1 MKSNIEGITEQ
12 NHLRLKNPI
21 KRKRHPDEIKDR
33 ENYRCMKGISMPNY
47 TINKGTLAENMATAA
62 IEYPFALAE
71 TMGGNV
77 STARVLAIGP
87 LKTLGMYRT
96 WQEDWKNYS
105 GEDWWKAQEIN
116 IGVPLAYRAIIFTR
130 LGAETYKITKN
141 PYISAGMAIALT
153 ITQDEMI
160 DKATKSIK
168 ENTLNKDVE
177 K

>member
-1 MKSNIEGITEQ
+1 
-12 NHLRLKNPI
+12 
-21 KRKRHPDEIKDR
+21 
-33 ENYRCMKGISMPNY
+33 MPNY

-62 IEYPFALAE
+62 IEYPFALVENMA
-71 TMGGNV
+71 G
-77 STARVLAIGP
+77 RVEELQRERLVEGTRDKYQIF
-87 LKTLGMYRT
+87 
-96 WQEDWKNYS
+96 
-105 GEDWWKAQEIN
+105 
-116 IGVPLAYRAIIFTR
+116 LAYRVIIFTG

-141 PYISAGMAIALT
+141 PYRSAGVAIALT